1 MPIVSVQDLLGAG
14 LEEYDRLVAEV
25 GDQAPPGLIL
35 RAAGPTERGW
45 RTIDVWESKV
55 DLQRFEVEALRPAL
69 ERSGISWFGR
79 WVTVEELAVH
89 HLLRQD

>member
-25 GDQAPPGLIL
+25 GDQSPPGLIL
-35 RAAGPTERGW
+35 RAAGPAERGW